1 MQVNIARAREMGITE
16 EELAEAI
23 HLAASVGSGS
33 ILAMAAR
40 NSKPSEPVAIEGESA
55 RKPLSKYL
63 WKRR

>member
-1 MQVNIARAREMGITE
+1 VQANIARAREMGITE

-23 HLAASVGSGS
+23 HVAASVGSGS

-40 NSKPSEPVAIEGESA
+40 NSKASEPKKEELPTDT
-55 RKPLSKYL
+55 KPLSKYM